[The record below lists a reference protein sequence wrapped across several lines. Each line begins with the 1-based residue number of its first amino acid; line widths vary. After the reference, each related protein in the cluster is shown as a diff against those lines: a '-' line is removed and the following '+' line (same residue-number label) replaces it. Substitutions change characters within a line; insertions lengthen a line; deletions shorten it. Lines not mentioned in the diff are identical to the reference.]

1 MYFVGQKYNF
11 NKNETES
18 KIKNS
23 TQNFRETSLVLQVIW
38 ELQIKSKTVMSW
50 SSRKKKD
57 GIFCTVDFVRRK
69 YF

>member
-38 ELQIKSKTVMSW
+38 ELQIKSETVMSW
-50 SSRKKKD
+50 KD